1 VVHIRPMPPA
11 SRTSSSKA
19 DAKPGSEASPKTG
32 SKAGFKADAK
42 AGATSG
48 SKNAS
53 DTPDTLTARAL
64 NRATLAR
71 QLLLEREKL
80 PLLRAV
86 EQLVALQAQQAKP
99 PFLGLW
105 SRVEG
110 FRREDLTRLLQ
121 RREVVRA
128 TLMRGTLHLASA
140 RDYVA
145 LRATFRP
152 LLEATAHAV
161 LRERAQGLDIDALLV
176 AAREYLTGAPHTF
189 EEVRDHL
196 LERYPEADE
205 RAMGYVVRM
214 YLPLVQ
220 VPTETEWGF
229 PPATDFA
236 LAESWLGE
244 PLDTEARLDTL
255 VLRYLA
261 AFGPATAADAQT
273 WTGLKGLKDV
283 LASLRPKLRTFRD
296 EKGRELFDLPKAP
309 RPPEDTP
316 APPRF
321 LPEFDSLVLGHDDR
335 TRLVADAYRSRLITK
350 NLRIPATFLVDGFV
364 AGTWKAERKKATATL
379 VAEPFAPLP
388 KKTRDALA
396 GEGEALLRFVEPEAR
411 AFEVRFA

>member
-1 VVHIRPMPPA
+1 MPTA
-11 SRTSSSKA
+11 T
-19 DAKPGSEASPKTG
+19 ASP
-32 SKAGFKADAK
+32 
-42 AGATSG
+42 
-48 SKNAS
+48 
-53 DTPDTLTARAL
+53 TLTTREL

-71 QLLLEREKL
+71 QLLLEREQL
-80 PLLRAV
+80 PVLRAV
-86 EQLVALQAQQAKP
+86 ERLVALQAQQAKP
-99 PFLGLW
+99 PFVGLW

-110 FRREDLTRLLQ
+110 FRRDDLTRLLQ
-121 RREVVRA
+121 KRDVVRA

-140 RDYVA
+140 KDYLKLRVA
-145 LRATFRP
+145 FSP
-152 LLEATAHAV
+152 LLEASVHSV
-161 LRERAQGLDIDALLV
+161 LRERAKGLDIEPLV
-176 AAREYLTGAPHTF
+176 LAAREYLEEEPRTF

-196 LERYPEADE
+196 LERYPKADE
-205 RAMGYVVRM
+205 RAMGFLVRM

-220 VPTETEWGF
+220 VPTDAEWGF

-244 PLDTEARLDTL
+244 PLGNGAALDTL
-255 VLRYLA
+255 VLRYLS
-261 AFGPATAADAQT
+261 AFGPATVGDVQT

-283 LASLRPKLRTFRD
+283 LASLKPKLRTFRD

-335 TRLVADAYRSRLITK
+335 ARLVADAHRPRLITK

-364 AGTWKAERKKATATL
+364 TGTWKVERKKTTAALL
-379 VAEPFAPLP
+379 VEPFEPLT
-388 KKTRDALA
+388 KKTRDALT
-396 GEGEALLRFVEPEAR
+396 GEGEGLLRFVEPEAR